1 MKTNITRDEVLE
13 TLREVIVAH
22 NPTITRTQLLNESTR
37 LVQDLSL
44 DSLDIIEVWLE
55 LESRLDIEI
64 PDSQLE
70 NENFASE
77 VTLGHVVDEV
87 LKLAQPSSGAQ

>member
-1 MKTNITRDEVLE
+1 MKTDITRDEVLE
-13 TLREVIVAH
+13 TLREVIMAQ

>member
-1 MKTNITRDEVLE
+1 MKTSITRDEVLE
-13 TLREVIVAH
+13 TLRGVIMAQ
-22 NPTITRTQLLNESTR
+22 NSKITRTQLLNESTR

-55 LESRLDIEI
+55 LESRLDTEI
-64 PDSQLE
+64 PDSQF
-70 NENFASE
+70 ENFASE